1 MSFDQLNR
9 VVPKSEQD
17 YINSDSAKPLGA
29 GEAQDMAPVTMSLSK
44 CLEAASMKE
53 VMKDQNAY

>member
-1 MSFDQLNR
+1 MNR